1 MRVITD
7 LKILLCVILP
17 FVSGCVATP
26 DYQTITTRDEYLTKV
41 AGRTVNLGDGSSTTH
56 ADGTMTGKVGGLP
69 IVGSWTWE
77 DGFFCR
83 QGKVGPEQM
92 ERDCQKLEIADD
104 NLRVTRNS
112 GDGPISVFKLK

>member
-41 AGRTVNLGDGSSTTH
+41 AGRTDNLGDGSSTTH

-77 DGFFCR
+77 DGFFLQTR
-83 QGKVGPEQM
+83 KGRNRTDGKRLPE
-92 ERDCQKLEIADD
+92 I
-104 NLRVTRNS
+104 
-112 GDGPISVFKLK
+112 GDRR